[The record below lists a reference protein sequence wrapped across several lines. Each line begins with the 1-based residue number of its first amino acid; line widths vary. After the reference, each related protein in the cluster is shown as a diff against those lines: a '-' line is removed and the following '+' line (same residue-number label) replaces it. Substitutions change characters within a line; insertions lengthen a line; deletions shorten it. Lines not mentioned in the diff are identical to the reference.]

1 MIKFFRK
8 IRQKLLSENKFGK
21 YLTYAIGEIVLVV
34 IGILIAL
41 SINNWNEERKN
52 NIQGKAYVAEI
63 YREVKKDIM
72 RIDNIL
78 DKFETNKIKSRGV
91 LEILESESRYIADS
105 SLFTKDVL
113 NIIGVIDVSRQ
124 NNTWDELSSSGKI
137 AMIDNDSLD
146 NQLKNFYEYYDKQVI
161 QFSETPAKMRE
172 KCRNTYGQ
180 CLDISSVDR
189 YWKTEGNQANSRDWF
204 TCFLNNKEVQKNINA
219 IHVSSYWQIH
229 HFAKIKAEGQ
239 AIIDYMVENI
249 ELKN

>member
-8 IRQKLLSENKFGK
+8 IRQKLLSENKFSK
-21 YLTYAIGEIVLVV
+21 YLIYAIGEIILVV

-41 SINNWNEERKN
+41 QINNWNEERKS
-52 NIQGKAYVAEI
+52 NIQGKAYVSEI
-63 YREVKKDIM
+63 YREVKKDIKK
-72 RIDNIL
+72 IADIL
-78 DKFETNKIKSRGV
+78 DKFEANKIKSRRI

-113 NIIGVIDVSRQ
+113 NIIGVIDVGRQ

-137 AMIDNDSLD
+137 AIIDNDSLD

-180 CLDISSVDR
+180 CLDIASVDR
-189 YWKTEGNQANSRDWF
+189 YWKPDGDQTNSRNWF
-204 TCFLNNKEVQKNINA
+204 TCFLNNKEVRKDINA
-219 IHVSSYWQIH
+219 IHVSSYWQIY

-239 AIIDYMVENI
+239 SIIDYMEQN
-249 ELKN
+249 LNL